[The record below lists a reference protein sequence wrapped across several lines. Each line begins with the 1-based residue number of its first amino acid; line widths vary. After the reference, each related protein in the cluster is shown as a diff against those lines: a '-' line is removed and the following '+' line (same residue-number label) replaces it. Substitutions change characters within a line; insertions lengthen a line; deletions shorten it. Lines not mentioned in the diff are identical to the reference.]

1 MFEESKIWVTLV
13 LVSLII
19 SFSYYIHYQ
28 GTVDDANLAL
38 QQSQS
43 KLTGMKDLL
52 SIRKKAWSEKE
63 RVVNKIKAE
72 ADKNTTLLETQET
85 LGQRYHKADS
95 DFKYALESMR
105 ESVER
110 TRNNAP
116 GTELGEIKLAN
127 GKTLLNVKIR
137 KVEES
142 GISFIH
148 ADGVGTIPSD
158 QVPENLKEQY
168 DLGPNALVSMI
179 QQAQTAFL
187 QEPGT
192 DGTNN
197 TSIPPLEIP
206 ADSPSISP
214 ISKKISVDD
223 SKIKSI
229 KLRMAE
235 LDSRIANCSSL
246 VAQYRTAAES
256 HQSLAK
262 TAKYR
267 GVPSTRHTENANKN
281 LAQAALLEN
290 QKASLVEE
298 RGKLAVE
305 LDYAIRGK

>member
-1 MFEESKIWVTLV
+1 MFEESKIWVTLF
-13 LVSLII
+13 LVGLII

-28 GTVDDANLAL
+28 DTVDDANLAL

-43 KLTGMKDLL
+43 RLASMKDLL
-52 SIRKKAWSEKE
+52 SVKKKSWNEKE
-63 RVVNKIKAE
+63 RIVNKIKAE
-72 ADKNTTLLETQET
+72 AEKNTTLLGAQET
-85 LGQRYHKADS
+85 LGQRYNKADS
-95 DFKYALESMR
+95 DFKFALESMR

-137 KVEES
+137 KVDES

-148 ADGVGTIPSD
+148 ADGVGTMPSD

-179 QQAQTAFL
+179 QQAQIALL
-187 QEPGT
+187 QEAGT

-197 TSIPPLEIP
+197 LSSLEIP
-206 ADSPSISP
+206 ASSPSVGP
-214 ISKKISVDD
+214 IAKKITVDD

-235 LDSRIANCSSL
+235 LDSRIANYNGL
-246 VAQYRTAAES
+246 VAQYRTAAQS
-256 HQSLAK
+256 HQSLAEA
-262 TAKYR
+262 AKYR

>member
-1 MFEESKIWVTLV
+1 MFEESKIWVTLL

-28 GTVDDANLAL
+28 DTIDDANLAL

-43 KLTGMKDLL
+43 KLASMKDLL
-52 SIRKKAWSEKE
+52 SVKKKSWNEKE

-72 ADKNTTLLETQET
+72 TDKNTTLLKTQET
-85 LGQRYHKADS
+85 LDQRYHQADN
-95 DFKYALESMR
+95 DFKYALQSMK
-105 ESVER
+105 EAVER

-179 QQAQTAFL
+179 LTAQSALL

-192 DGTNN
+192 EGIDNP
-197 TSIPPLEIP
+197 SIPSLEIP
-206 ADSPSISP
+206 ASSPSVSP
-214 ISKKISVDD
+214 IAKITIDD
-223 SKIKSI
+223 SKIKNI
-229 KLRMAE
+229 RYRMAE
-235 LDSRIANCSSL
+235 LDSRIATYPGL
-246 VAQYRTAAES
+246 VAQYRAAAKSHQALAES
-256 HQSLAK
+256 AK
-262 TAKYR
+262 RR

-281 LAQAALLEN
+281 LSQAALLEN
-290 QKASLVEE
+290 QKASLLEE

-305 LDYAIRGK
+305 LEYAMRGK

>member
-1 MFEESKIWVTLV
+1 MFEESKIWVTLF
-13 LVSLII
+13 LVGLII

-28 GTVDDANLAL
+28 DTVGDASLAL

-43 KLTGMKDLL
+43 RLASMKDLL
-52 SIRKKAWSEKE
+52 TIKKKSWNE
-63 RVVNKIKAE
+63 REQIVNKIKAE
-72 ADKNTTLLETQET
+72 TDKNATLLKTQET
-85 LGQRYHKADS
+85 LDQRFQKADN
-95 DFKYALESMR
+95 DFKIALESMT

-158 QVPENLKEQY
+158 QVPENLKEHY
-168 DLGPNALVSMI
+168 DLGPNALISMI
-179 QQAQTAFL
+179 LQAQTAL
-187 QEPGT
+187 MQEPGT

-197 TSIPPLEIP
+197 PSISSLEIP
-206 ADSPSISP
+206 ASSPSVSP
-214 ISKKISVDD
+214 IAKKITVDD

-235 LDSRIANCSSL
+235 LDSRIANCSGL

-262 TAKYR
+262 AAKYR
-267 GVPSTRHTENANKN
+267 GVPSTRHTDHANKN

-305 LDYAIRGK
+305 LDYAIRGN

>member
-1 MFEESKIWVTLV
+1 MFEETKVWVALF
-13 LVSLII
+13 LIGIII
-19 SFSYYIHYQ
+19 SFSYFIHYED
-28 GTVDDANLAL
+28 TVSEAKLMLKQSESQLA
-38 QQSQS
+38 S
-43 KLTGMKDLL
+43 MKEMLPL
-52 SIRKKAWSEKE
+52 RKKAWSEKE
-63 RVVNKIKAE
+63 RVVSKIKAE
-72 ADKNTTLLETQET
+72 ADKNTALLKAQEA
-85 LGQRYHKADS
+85 LDQRYQKADS
-95 DFKYALESMR
+95 DFKYALQSMK

-168 DLGPNALVSMI
+168 DLGPNALVPLI
-179 QQAQTAFL
+179 EQAQTALL

-192 DGTNN
+192 DGIDNP
-197 TSIPPLEIP
+197 SIPPLEIP
-206 ADSPSISP
+206 ASAPSASPMAKTIT
-214 ISKKISVDD
+214 VDD

-235 LDSRIANCSSL
+235 LDSRIANCATL
-246 VAQYRTAAES
+246 AAQYVSAAKS
-256 HQSLAK
+256 HQSLAE
-262 TAKYR
+262 TAKFR

-281 LAQAALLEN
+281 LAQAALLQN
-290 QKASLVEE
+290 QKASLIEE

>member
-1 MFEESKIWVTLV
+1 MFEESKVWVTLF

-28 GTVDDANLAL
+28 DTVDDVNLAL
-38 QQSQS
+38 QQIQS
-43 KLTGMKDLL
+43 KLAGMKELL
-52 SIRKKAWSEKE
+52 SIKKKSWNEKE

-72 ADKNTTLLETQET
+72 ADKTTTLLKTQEA
-85 LGQRYHKADS
+85 LDQRYHQADS
-95 DFKYALESMR
+95 DFKLALQSMK

-127 GKTLLNVKIR
+127 GKTLSNVKIR

-168 DLGPNALVSMI
+168 DLGPSALVSMI
-179 QQAQTAFL
+179 LTAQSALL

-192 DGTNN
+192 DGIDNS
-197 TSIPPLEIP
+197 SIPSLEIP
-206 ADSPSISP
+206 ASSPSLSP
-214 ISKKISVDD
+214 VAKITIDD

-235 LDSRIANCSSL
+235 LDSRIANCNSL
-246 VAQYRTAAES
+246 AAQYRTTARS
-256 HQSLAK
+256 HQALA
-262 TAKYR
+262 TAAKSR

-281 LAQAALLEN
+281 LAQAAILEN

-298 RGKLAVE
+298 RGKLTVE
-305 LDYAIRGK
+305 LDYAMRGK

>member
-1 MFEESKIWVTLV
+1 MLEEKKAWAALFLV
-13 LVSLII
+13 GII
-19 SFSYYIHYQ
+19 IAFSYYINYE
-28 GTVDDANLAL
+28 DKLSEASSAL
-38 QQSQS
+38 QESKSQLKS
-43 KLTGMKDLL
+43 MKELL
-52 SIRKKAWSEKE
+52 PQRKKAWSEKE
-63 RVVNKIKAE
+63 RVVSKIKAE
-72 ADKNTTLLETQET
+72 ADKNTALLKAQEA
-85 LGQRYHKADS
+85 LDQRYHKADS
-95 DFKYALESMR
+95 DFKYALQSMK

-168 DLGPNALVSMI
+168 DLGPNALVSLI
-179 QQAQTAFL
+179 EQAQTALL

-192 DGTNN
+192 DGIDNS
-197 TSIPPLEIP
+197 SIPPLEIP
-206 ADSPSISP
+206 ASAPSVSPMAKTIT
-214 ISKKISVDD
+214 VDD

-235 LDSRIANCSSL
+235 LDSRIANCASL
-246 VAQYRTAAES
+246 AAQYVSAAKS
-256 HQSLAK
+256 HQSLAQ

-290 QKASLVEE
+290 QKASLIEE

>member
-28 GTVDDANLAL
+28 GTVDDATLAL

-43 KLTGMKDLL
+43 KLTSMKDLL
-52 SIRKKAWSEKE
+52 TLRKKAWSEKE
-63 RVVNKIKAE
+63 RILNKIKAE
-72 ADKNTTLLETQET
+72 ADKNTALLETQET
-85 LGQRYHKADS
+85 LDQRFHKAES
-95 DFKYALESMR
+95 DFKYALDSMQ
-105 ESVER
+105 EAVER

-116 GTELGEIKLAN
+116 GTELGELKLAN
-127 GKTLLNVKIR
+127 GKTLFNVKIR

-148 ADGVGTIPSD
+148 ADGVGTIPTD
-158 QVPENLKEQY
+158 QVPDNLKEQY

-179 QQAQTAFL
+179 QQAQTGLL
-187 QEPGT
+187 QESGT
-192 DGTNN
+192 EGTNN
-197 TSIPPLEIP
+197 LSIPPLETP
-206 ADSPSISP
+206 ASSPSVSTMAKP
-214 ISKKISVDD
+214 ITVDD

-229 KLRMAE
+229 KLRLAE
-235 LDSRIANCSSL
+235 LDSRIANCASL
-246 VAQYRTAAES
+246 AAQYRTAAKS
-256 HQSLAK
+256 HQSLAEA
-262 TAKYR
+262 AKFR